1 MRGGVPGPLVRTAR
15 FLLRP
20 VLPLLRRR
28 VLRIRSGPA
37 RGCLGLAG
45 QWSLPRRPDPEEL
58 FLRSLDY
65 RGKTVYDVGANVGA
79 TTLFFSR
86 QVGEG
91 GTVVAF
97 EPNPEVLPVLRRHL
111 ELNRCANVRVCPVA
125 AGSVAEASRLRVPRD
140 ARGAGTLGRT
150 IAGPHLVEHEVRQVR
165 LDDYAAEQRLPP
177 PDLVKVD
184 TEGFETQCLL
194 GLEETLA
201 RRRPALFLEVHGGS
215 EEEKRENARSLLAVL
230 TRHGYEAVHVET
242 GRRLGPGDADLARRG
257 HVHGSFAVPA
267 PGPEGEGP
275 RGR

>member
-1 MRGGVPGPLVRTAR
+1 MPGPLVKAAR
-15 FLLRP
+15 LLLRP
-20 VLPLLRRR
+20 ALPLLRRR

-58 FLRSLDY
+58 FLRSLDC

-86 QVGEG
+86 QVGEE

-125 AGSVAEASRLRVPRD
+125 AGSVEAASLLRVPRD
-140 ARGAGTLGRT
+140 ARGAGTLRQT
-150 IAGPHLVEHEVRQVR
+150 IAGAGLVEHEVRQVR
-165 LDDYAAEQRLPP
+165 LDDYAAEERLPP

-184 TEGFETQCLL
+184 TEGFETECLL
-194 GLEETLA
+194 GLEQTLA
-201 RRRPALFLEVHGGS
+201 RRHPAVLLEVHGGS
-215 EEEKRENARSLLAVL
+215 DEEKRDNARSLLAL
-230 TRHGYEAVHVET
+230 LARHGYDALHVET

-257 HVHGSFAVPA
+257 HLHGSFAGPA
-267 PGPEGEGP
+267 PGPQGELP
-275 RGR
+275 RER